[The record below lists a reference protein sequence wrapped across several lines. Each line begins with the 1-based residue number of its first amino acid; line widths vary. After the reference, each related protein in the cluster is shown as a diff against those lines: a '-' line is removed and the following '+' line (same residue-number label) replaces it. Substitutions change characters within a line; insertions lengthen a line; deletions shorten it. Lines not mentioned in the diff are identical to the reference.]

1 MQKKYNIGFTCS
13 SFDILHAGHMTML
26 QEAKSICNHL
36 IVGLQV
42 DPSLDRKEKRKPIQS
57 LTERQIQLN
66 AIKYI
71 DEIIVYYTER
81 ELLQILKS
89 LPIDVRVI
97 GSDYIN
103 KDFTGSD
110 LKIDVYYNR
119 RNHNWSSSRLRSIL
133 EK

>member
-1 MQKKYNIGFTCS
+1 
-13 SFDILHAGHMTML
+13 ML
-26 QEAKSICNHL
+26 QEAKSICEHL

-42 DPSLDRKEKRKPIQS
+42 DPSIDRPKKNKPIQS
-57 LTERQIQLN
+57 LLERQIQLN

-71 DEIIVYYTER
+71 DEVIVYYTER
-81 ELLQILKS
+81 ELKQILKS
-89 LPIDVRVI
+89 LPLDVRII

-119 RNHNWSSSRLRSIL
+119 RNHNWSSSRLRSLL

>member
-13 SFDILHAGHMTML
+13 SFDILHAGHITML
-26 QEAKSICNHL
+26 QEAKSICDHL

-42 DPSLDRKEKRKPIQS
+42 DPSMDRPEKRKPIQS

-66 AIKYI
+66 AIKYV
-71 DEIIVYYTER
+71 DEIIVYYTEK
-81 ELLQILKS
+81 ELKQILKS
-89 LPIDVRVI
+89 LPIDVRII
-97 GSDYIN
+97 GTDYIN

-119 RNHNWSSSRLRSIL
+119 RNHNWSSSRLRSLL

>member
-1 MQKKYNIGFTCS
+1 MNKRYNIGFTCS
-13 SFDILHAGHMTML
+13 SFDILHSGHITML
-26 QEAKSICNHL
+26 QEAKSICDHL

-42 DPSLDRKEKRKPIQS
+42 DPSIDRPEKNKPIQN

>member
-13 SFDILHAGHMTML
+13 SFDILHAGHITML
-26 QEAKSICNHL
+26 QEAKSICDHL

-42 DPSLDRKEKRKPIQS
+42 DPSMDRPEKRKPIQS

-66 AIKYI
+66 AIKYV
-71 DEIIVYYTER
+71 DEIIVYYTEK
-81 ELLQILKS
+81 ELKQILKS
-89 LPIDVRVI
+89 LPIDVRII
-97 GSDYIN
+97 GADYIN

-119 RNHNWSSSRLRSIL
+119 RNHNWSSSRLRSLL